1 MQGAL
6 YNPPWL
12 ARCTNLQFPFT
23 HERDIKIECEVLK
36 MKGMPLMCSNVEV
49 KMLKDEMQKLKDKQT
64 FVASWDPQ
72 TMLPPFT
79 DVVMQATDGRLVHSH
94 ASTLVGS

>member
-1 MQGAL
+1 
-6 YNPPWL
+6 
-12 ARCTNLQFPFT
+12 
-23 HERDIKIECEVLK
+23 
-36 MKGMPLMCSNVEV
+36 MCSNVEV
-49 KMLKDEMQKLKDKQT
+49 EMLKDEMQKLKDKQT

-94 ASTLVGS
+94 ASTLVGSSASLHLCHAPHIINVGISKL

>member
-1 MQGAL
+1 MKETSKL
-6 YNPPWL
+6 S
-12 ARCTNLQFPFT
+12 
-23 HERDIKIECEVLK
+23 EVLK

-49 KMLKDEMQKLKDKQT
+49 AMLKDEMQKLKDKQT
-64 FVASWDPQ
+64 FVSSWDPQ

-79 DVVMQATDGRLVHSH
+79 DVIMQATDGRLVHSH

>member
-1 MQGAL
+1 MKETSKL
-6 YNPPWL
+6 S
-12 ARCTNLQFPFT
+12 
-23 HERDIKIECEVLK
+23 EVLK

-49 KMLKDEMQKLKDKQT
+49 EMLKDEMQKLKDKQT
-64 FVASWDPQ
+64 FVSSWDPQ

-79 DVVMQATDGRLVHSH
+79 DVIMQATDGRLVHSH